1 MLPEQRIIP
10 PAAEVTNT
18 PAAVR
23 IETGSS
29 QAEVTI
35 ERRIEVTPAVRQEVP
50 ADKSGKVIIQEGQH
64 GSVTRERQEV
74 ERERG
79 IIVPGLGRASEGH
92 KATEQTT
99 TGIITGERQ
108 HVDRSRE
115 VRTQGGETTVVVDT
129 RSGEGAQVTQ
139 PAQVVEST
147 RIEGRAASSASV
159 VEVQSPAAGADQVPG
174 QVEYRK
180 SWVDVGVSSG
190 LHDKST
196 TGTVTLGTHLND
208 QNYIY
213 GQTTR
218 DLTNNKQGDSSLMYG
233 HTLLSPYN
241 ADGTVRRG
249 NVNVEAGV
257 LLGTGTALEGSKLPL
272 FGHTAVRLGVNGYY
286 SLDKEGKTN
295 LYGGADYASSPK
307 QADATIGISHT
318 MGDVTV
324 AAGYQVSKV
333 AGYEA
338 GRYITPSATVKI
350 SDRTSFYVGAAISAQ
365 GKRQE
370 DRVNAGFRIAF

>member
-1 MLPEQRIIP
+1 VPGHGRASDGHKA
-10 PAAEVTNT
+10 PAAET
-18 PAAVR
+18 
-23 IETGSS
+23 
-29 QAEVTI
+29 
-35 ERRIEVTPAVRQEVP
+35 
-50 ADKSGKVIIQEGQH
+50 H
-64 GSVTRERQEV
+64 
-74 ERERG
+74 
-79 IIVPGLGRASEGH
+79 
-92 KATEQTT
+92 
-99 TGIITGERQ
+99 TGIVTGERQ
-108 HVDRSRE
+108 HIDRSRE

-129 RSGEGAQVTQ
+129 RSGEGAQATQ
-139 PAQVVEST
+139 PAQVAETT
-147 RIEGRAASSASV
+147 RIEARAQSSAAV

-174 QVEYRK
+174 QTEYRK
-180 SWVDVGVSSG
+180 SWVDVGVSRG
-190 LHDKST
+190 VHDKST

-350 SDRTSFYVGAAISAQ
+350 SDRDSFYVGAAISTQ

-370 DRVNAGFRIAF
+370 DRVNAGFRVSF